1 MIDWPGLI
9 AFLATFTLAVM
20 SPGPNFALLLRI
32 GLGHGR
38 RAALRTVL
46 GIAVGEAIWG
56 AAAVFGAAA
65 LALRYPVIGTAIRW
79 GGGLYLLWLAAMALR
94 SAWRGGND
102 DTVAAAGT
110 DADPATGRAGRGGF
124 AAGLALMLLNA
135 KAGFFWVSVTG
146 LLLGPHA
153 SPATG
158 LIVVA
163 AAVALSLLWHTVL
176 AIAFSGGPAVRLYR
190 RARRRIEGALGA
202 ALAALGIKILAAG

>member
-9 AFLATFTLAVM
+9 AFLATFALAVM
-20 SPGPNFALLLRI
+20 SPGPNFAFLLRI

-46 GIAVGEAIWG
+46 GIAVGEAVWG

-65 LALRYPVIGTAIRW
+65 LALRYPAIGAAIRW
-79 GGGLYLLWLAAMALR
+79 GGGLYLLWLAALALR
-94 SAWRGGND
+94 SAWRGGD
-102 DTVAAAGT
+102 DETAAAGA
-110 DADPATGRAGRGGF
+110 DADAATGRAGRGGF

-163 AAVALSLLWHTVL
+163 AAVVLSLLWHSLL
-176 AIAFSGGPAVRLYR
+176 AVAFSGGPAVRLYR

-202 ALAALGIKILAAG
+202 ALAALGIKILAAS